1 MKRLVNFVIALVISA
16 GLIAGAGIAYRQLV
30 EEQAI
35 AAASLQAIEAV
46 RASERLAAEWGAE
59 VGRVRNQPDAD
70 FDSLKGYI
78 PRLAAEREAIVA
90 AWNRMGELP
99 SDVRNGIRR
108 YTANLRAKQELIERF
123 KTDYAVVRNSQDFLL
138 NDPEGGEALLRS
150 AREGGRTAVEEGT
163 LLMLAELRQFIRT
176 PSLSWNM
183 RAEHALGAL
192 MEASDDTPEAVKAQ
206 EIAAH
211 VEVLLQRYALA
222 EDRFAEAVS
231 NQKIRDAA
239 AVLSARLDSL
249 HGERQ
254 ISIQY
259 LTYALIAAAGL
270 LLVYWTYLVVRFF
283 QGRRRRGAEAPVP
296 EPIPEAVAEAD
307 AVQPHPAEET
317 PAVAEAAAE
326 RAYDD
331 MLRDAPLVAPAP
343 VPAEPVAGTDAI
355 RPHPAAEAPAVA
367 EAEAGRAYDDMLPDA
382 PLVAPAPVAAGP
394 VAGADAMRPHPAAEM
409 PAAAE
414 AEAGRA
420 YGDTLRDA
428 PPVAPAPVVAAEVPA
443 GPAPEP
449 SAPSVRE
456 GGIGLTTQAMA
467 EAVFGKLAEVAAE
480 LDRAIE
486 AGEAFRT
493 PGTGERSEEALAA
506 LLGRLAGARWNARR
520 LAAQACGVLDEGGEA
535 RPDWQRVDLR
545 DALASLLDTLDA
557 TRRGRITAVLL
568 PGAEADV
575 DRQAFQAAMERVLNH
590 ALEAAA
596 RHPEDTGHVELTL
609 TTHEGRHC
617 ISCIDHGPGPSASGP
632 AAGGAPSWSDTLDLD
647 VARRLVT
654 AQGGEFEAA
663 TYPPFGSRIRI
674 WIPPRN
680 GAHPRG

>member
-1 MKRLVNFVIALVISA
+1 MKRLVNFIIPLVISA
-16 GLIAGAGIAYRQLV
+16 GLIAGAGFAYRQLA
-30 EEQAI
+30 EEQAG
-35 AAASLQAIEAV
+35 ADASLQAIEAV
-46 RASERLAAEWGAE
+46 RASERIAAEWGAE

-70 FDSLKGYI
+70 FDSLKDYI
-78 PRLAAEREAIVA
+78 PRLVAQREIIVA

-99 SDVRNGIRR
+99 NDVRSGIRR
-108 YTANLRAKQELIERF
+108 YIANLRAKQELIERF

-150 AREGGRTAVEEGT
+150 AREGGRTEVEDGT

-192 MEASDDTPEAVKAQ
+192 MEASGDTPEAVKAQ

-211 VEVLLQRYALA
+211 VEVLLQRYALS

-231 NQKIRDAA
+231 NQRIRDAA
-239 AVLSARLDSL
+239 AVLGARLDSL
-249 HGERQ
+249 HQERR
-254 ISIQY
+254 ISIDY
-259 LTYALIAAAGL
+259 LTYALYAVAGL
-270 LLVYWTYLVVRFF
+270 VLVYWTFLVMRIF
-283 QGRRRRGAEAPVP
+283 QGRRHRGAEAPV
-296 EPIPEAVAEAD
+296 AGTFAEAD
-307 AVQPHPAEET
+307 AIPPYPA
-317 PAVAEAAAE
+317 AEAPAAAE
-326 RAYDD
+326 AEAELAYAD
-331 MLRDAPLVAPAP
+331 MLRDAPPVAAPVPVAPAP
-343 VPAEPVAGTDAI
+343 VVPVPVPAEPA
-355 RPHPAAEAPAVA
+355 
-367 EAEAGRAYDDMLPDA
+367 
-382 PLVAPAPVAAGP
+382 
-394 VAGADAMRPHPAAEM
+394 AGADAVRPHPAAEM

-420 YGDTLRDA
+420 YADMLRDA
-428 PPVAPAPVVAAEVPA
+428 PPVAPTPVAPTSVEAAEVPA

-449 SAPSVRE
+449 FAPPVRE

-467 EAVFGKLAEVAAE
+467 EVVFGKLAEVAAE
-480 LDRAIE
+480 LDRAID
-486 AGEAFRT
+486 AGEAFRS
-493 PGTGERSEEALAA
+493 PGAGERSEEALAA

-535 RPDWQRVDLR
+535 RPDWQRIDLR

-557 TRRGRITAVLL
+557 THRGRITAVLL
-568 PGAEADV
+568 PGAVADV

-617 ISCIDHGPGPSASGP
+617 ISCIDHGPGPAASGP

-680 GAHPRG
+680 GAPPRG